1 MSTPTPPCKDF
12 SARLRRILP
21 PWLRTAPWWSISML
35 LHALLLL
42 ALTLVAVLG
51 PQRIFDWG
59 DGEAVTMRTSSA
71 NPVSPYQNV
80 RDVFKNPVPVDS
92 VSLPSDTPI
101 VMHEE
106 ATQTADV
113 SDYLETASGDSIVA
127 LGGGPQPPL
136 GIGGGG
142 VGAFGYR
149 SGGGQRRMTMR
160 SGGVRAVE
168 EMPKRYG
175 GQPYRYLPFYW
186 KNGSAVGALGEGTS
200 QETDATKPPHEEAEA
215 VIAAEEYGKYQEQ
228 AFKRTSD
235 LETLSTFA
243 VDVDTASYSNARRM
257 LNEGHLPPADAVRI
271 EEFVNYFGYNYAQP
285 KGERPFA
292 VHAEVADCPWNAKHR
307 LALIGLKGKEL
318 EWEKRPA
325 ANLVFLVD
333 VSGSMSCE
341 NRLPLVKKAL
351 RMLVDKLDGRDRI
364 AIAVYAGASGLA
376 LESTPVS
383 DKEKI
388 VRAIENMQAG
398 GGTNGAAGIQL
409 AYRTAHANLLSDGLN
424 RVILCTDGDFNVG
437 VSDNDALVELVRQEA
452 KQNVFL
458 TVLGF
463 GMGNYKDGRLEALAD
478 KGNGNYAYI
487 DHEREARKV
496 LVNQVCGTLVTIAKD
511 VKIQVEFNPA
521 TVAEYRLIGYENRLL
536 KTEEFRD
543 DKKDAGEI
551 GAGHCVTAL
560 YEIVPAESDTPSPE
574 GAAAM
579 ADELFTVYLRWKQ
592 PKADWASEF
601 NVPVR
606 DARARDWRAASENF
620 RWAAAVTMFGLEL
633 RASQYKGATD
643 WALIKEVAATAASDD
658 GLGYRREFLNLV
670 QIAQK
675 AATR

>member
-1 MSTPTPPCKDF
+1 
-12 SARLRRILP
+12 
-21 PWLRTAPWWSISML
+21 
-35 LHALLLL
+35 
-42 ALTLVAVLG
+42 
-51 PQRIFDWG
+51 
-59 DGEAVTMRTSSA
+59 
-71 NPVSPYQNV
+71 
-80 RDVFKNPVPVDS
+80 
-92 VSLPSDTPI
+92 
-101 VMHEE
+101 
-106 ATQTADV
+106 
-113 SDYLETASGDSIVA
+113 
-127 LGGGPQPPL
+127 
-136 GIGGGG
+136 
-142 VGAFGYR
+142 
-149 SGGGQRRMTMR
+149 
-160 SGGVRAVE
+160 
-168 EMPKRYG
+168 MPKRYG

-186 KNGSAVGALGEGTS
+186 KDGKAVGALGEETS
-200 QETDATKPPHEEAEA
+200 LETDGTKPPQEEAEA
-215 VIAAEEYGKYQEQ
+215 VIATEEYGKYQEQ
-228 AFKRTSD
+228 AFKRTSE

-257 LNEGHLPPADAVRI
+257 LNGGHLPPADAVRI

-292 VHAEVADCPWNAKHR
+292 VHAEVAACPWNAKHR

-333 VSGSMSCE
+333 VSGSMSSE
-341 NRLPLVKKAL
+341 NKLPLVKKAL

-409 AYRTAHANLLSDGLN
+409 AYRTAHTNLLSDGLN

-452 KQNVFL
+452 QQNVFL

-536 KTEEFRD
+536 RTEEFRD

-606 DARARDWRAASENF
+606 DAGARDWRAASENF

-643 WALIKEVAATAASDD
+643 WALIKEVAATASSDD